1 MISKKDETVVVI
13 KTTEELEKLDKEE
26 FRYAAQRINRQWTED
41 FVDEDTG
48 QIISMDRYELVFDKG
63 YQFNDEDFSSL
74 LFYFQTEDVKEAWL
88 SNQQRCAT
96 LVGNRG
102 FGLWVVKADG
112 GKVKPKLMLR
122 ATNAMS
128 AYECAKD
135 YIELN
140 YRGDFFIKSIK
151 TYGESIVIEPLPDTD
166 DKNIARCWYTVGIL
180 IDIEH
185 DTDDIETFG
194 PLTYVA
200 YAETVESAKVIIEN
214 YIAKKRAESG
224 AVEKYSVKMSSAT
237 TISADTII
245 PMEFCMAYKKGG
257 DDEQD

>member
-1 MISKKDETVVVI
+1 MITKKNEDVVLV
-13 KTTEELEKLDKEE
+13 KTTKELQDLDKEQ
-26 FRYAAQRINRQWTED
+26 FCFAAQKVNRQWLED

-48 QIISMDRYELVFDKG
+48 QIVTMDRYELLFERGHKFT
-63 YQFNDEDFSSL
+63 QEDFSSL
-74 LFYFQTEDVKEAWL
+74 LFYLQTNDVKEVWL

-102 FGLWVVKADG
+102 FGLWVVKAEG
-112 GKVKPKLMLR
+112 SKVKPKLMLR
-122 ATNAMS
+122 ATNAMN

-151 TYGESIVIEPLPDTD
+151 TYGESIVIEPTVSDD
-166 DKNIARCWYTVGIL
+166 DKEITRCWYTVGIL

-185 DTDDIETFG
+185 DEDDIETFG
-194 PLTYVA
+194 PMTYVA
-200 YAETVESAKVIIEN
+200 YAETVEAAKAIIEN
-214 YIAKKRAESG
+214 QIAKKRAESG
-224 AVEKYSVKMSSAT
+224 AVEKYSVKMASAT

-245 PMEFCMAYKKGG
+245 PMEFCMAYKKG
-257 DDEQD
+257 DDKDE